1 VSELRITPL
10 DIRQQEFKKCM
21 RGFDPHEVQAF
32 LEMVADEMEFLSKEN
47 SDLFHKLKETEG
59 KLEESSKLEKTL
71 QQTLTSVQKAT
82 DQLKKNA
89 QKEADLQID
98 QAKVEAKKIVQ
109 ESQAKMNGLA
119 SQMRVLESHKRTF
132 VAKFRSLLLSQL
144 RLLDQEESEGVK
156 KVQLA
161 SSVDKEKEKD
171 LAPVVEQD
179 ERNEA

>member
-1 VSELRITPL
+1 MRITPL

-32 LEMVADEMEFLSKEN
+32 LEMVADEMEFLAKEN
-47 SDLFHKLKETEG
+47 SDLFHKLKETEA
-59 KLEESSKLEKTL
+59 KLEESRKLEKTL

-89 QKEADLQID
+89 QKEAELQIG
-98 QAKVEAKKIVQ
+98 QARVEAKKILQ
-109 ESQAKMNGLA
+109 ESQAKMNELG
-119 SQMRVLESHKRTF
+119 SQLRTLESHKRTF
-132 VAKFRSLLLSQL
+132 IARFRSLLLSQL
-144 RLLDQEESEGVK
+144 RLLDQEEKEGVK
-156 KVQLA
+156 RIQLA
-161 SSVDKEKEKD
+161 SSSDAGKEKD